1 MLVAFQ
7 DEPWSNRV
15 RWVPAENLHVTLRFL
30 GDVSPERTD
39 GLVDRVRA
47 VATETDPFS
56 CTLDEVG
63 AVPKPTRAR
72 VLIARI
78 SPAAAL
84 VDLAARV
91 EAAVVA
97 AGLAPETRRFRPHV
111 TLGRVRRPPLR
122 GVTLSASLAPIR
134 VAAAEVVLFQS
145 DLGAG
150 GAHYTPLARLPI
162 DALD

>member
-30 GDVSPERTD
+30 GDVSPERID

-63 AVPKPTRAR
+63 AFPKPTRAR

-97 AGLAPETRRFRPHV
+97 AGLAPEPRRFRPHV

-122 GVTLSASLAPIR
+122 VVTPAASLAPIR